1 MKKVIKNLSILCSVA
16 VLSMTAI
23 SCSSDDDSN
32 SDDEGSGEASELNGM
47 ITEDTTLD
55 SSTTYNLTGVLSVE
69 EGSKLTIPAG
79 TTINTGTG
87 TDVYVVV
94 QKGAQID
101 IQGTASSPVKMG
113 PTGSGEWGGLLLL
126 GDAETT
132 AGSNATAEVG
142 GLIYGGTN
150 NEDNSG
156 SIKYLIIEQSGAQ
169 INSDSQYNGLTLY
182 AVGSGTTIDNI
193 AILNGTDDGIEFF
206 GGTVNASNVY
216 VENLEDDAIDWTEG
230 WNGTLTN
237 TYVLHT
243 LGGFSTAL
251 EADGVNNNP
260 KIVNFTAI
268 SQAGGKALQF
278 KANSGATI
286 TGLSLSGYDT
296 ALDFAD
302 NGALSNVQ
310 IENELGT
317 LEDADLE
324 NTYTG
329 PATVNIADFAWVSN
343 AGSDNLLNG
352 SITSDVTL
360 DASITYNLQG
370 ILSIEN
376 GASLTIPAGTTIE
389 TGIGTDVYIAVQKG
403 GQIFIEG
410 TESNPVTMAPT
421 TEGTWGGL
429 LLLGDATTTA
439 GTNATAEV
447 GGLIYG
453 GENDTDNSGSIEYL
467 IIQQSGAQINSDS
480 QYNGL
485 TLYAV
490 GSETV
495 INNVAFIGGDD
506 DGIEFFG
513 GTVSAT
519 NVYVKDLQDD
529 AIDWTEGWNGTL
541 TNTYVLHTQSGFS
554 TALEADGVNNNPTIV
569 NFTAVSQADG
579 KALQFKADSGA
590 TITGLSLS
598 GYDTTIDMANDG
610 PLSNV
615 QIEGVDADPSMNYDA
630 AATVDASSF
639 NWALN

>member
-1 MKKVIKNLSILCSVA
+1 
-16 VLSMTAI
+16 
-23 SCSSDDDSN
+23 
-32 SDDEGSGEASELNGM
+32 
-47 ITEDTTLD
+47 
-55 SSTTYNLTGVLSVE
+55 
-69 EGSKLTIPAG
+69 
-79 TTINTGTG
+79 
-87 TDVYVVV
+87 
-94 QKGAQID
+94 
-101 IQGTASSPVKMG
+101 
-113 PTGSGEWGGLLLL
+113 
-126 GDAETT
+126 
-132 AGSNATAEVG
+132 
-142 GLIYGGTN
+142 
-150 NEDNSG
+150 
-156 SIKYLIIEQSGAQ
+156 
-169 INSDSQYNGLTLY
+169 
-182 AVGSGTTIDNI
+182 
-193 AILNGTDDGIEFF
+193 
-206 GGTVNASNVY
+206 
-216 VENLEDDAIDWTEG
+216 
-230 WNGTLTN
+230 
-237 TYVLHT
+237 
-243 LGGFSTAL
+243 
-251 EADGVNNNP
+251 
-260 KIVNFTAI
+260 
-268 SQAGGKALQF
+268 
-278 KANSGATI
+278 
-286 TGLSLSGYDT
+286 
-296 ALDFAD
+296 
-302 NGALSNVQ
+302 
-310 IENELGT
+310 
-317 LEDADLE
+317 
-324 NTYTG
+324 
-329 PATVNIADFAWVSN
+329 
-343 AGSDNLLNG
+343 
-352 SITSDVTL
+352 
-360 DASITYNLQG
+360 
-370 ILSIEN
+370 
-376 GASLTIPAGTTIE
+376 
-389 TGIGTDVYIAVQKG
+389 
-403 GQIFIEG
+403 
-410 TESNPVTMAPT
+410 MAPT

>member
-1 MKKVIKNLSILCSVA
+1 MKKAIKNLSILCSVA
-16 VLSMTAI
+16 ILSMTAI
-23 SCSSDDDSN
+23 SCSSDDDSSSS
-32 SDDEGSGEASELNGM
+32 SDDEGSTPSAELNGM

-55 SSTTYNLTGVLSVE
+55 ASVTYNLTGILSIE
-69 EGSKLTIPAG
+69 EGNKLTIPAG
-79 TTINTGTG
+79 TIIETGIG
-87 TDVYVVV
+87 TDVYMVV
-94 QKGAQID
+94 QKGGQID
-101 IQGTASSPVKMG
+101 IQGTASSPVVMR
-113 PTGSGEWGGLLLL
+113 PTGTGEWGGLVIL

-132 AGSNATAEVG
+132 AGTDATAEVG
-142 GLIYGGTN
+142 GLIYGGSN
-150 NEDNSG
+150 NADNSG
-156 SIKYLIIEQSGAQ
+156 SIEYLIIEQSGAQ
-169 INSDSQYNGLTLY
+169 INADSQYNGLTLY
-182 AVGSGTTIDNI
+182 AVGSGTTIDNV

-206 GGTVNASNVY
+206 GGSVNASNVY

-237 TYVLHT
+237 TYVLHSE
-243 LGGFSTAL
+243 GDFSTAI

-260 KIVNFTAI
+260 TIVNFTAV
-268 SQAGGKALQF
+268 SQTGGKALQF
-278 KANSGATI
+278 KAQSGATI
-286 TGLSLSGYDT
+286 TGLSLNGYET
-296 ALDFAD
+296 SLDFSD
-302 NGALSNVQ
+302 NGPLANVS
-310 IENELGT
+310 INGEV
-317 LEDADLE
+317 ADLA
-324 NTYTG
+324 NAYTG
-329 PATVNIADFAWVSN
+329 PATVNIADFAWVAN

-429 LLLGDATTTA
+429 LLLGNAVTTA
-439 GTNATAEV
+439 GTDATAEV

-453 GENDTDNSGSIEYL
+453 GNDNADNSGSIEYL
-467 IIQQSGAQINSDS
+467 IIKKSGAQINADS

-490 GSETV
+490 GSGTT
-495 INNVAFIGGDD
+495 INNVAFIDGED

-513 GTVSAT
+513 GSVNAT
-519 NVYVKDLQDD
+519 NVYVQDLQDD

-541 TNTYVLHTQSGFS
+541 TNTYVLHTESNFS
-554 TALEADGVNNNPTIV
+554 TALEADGANNNPTIT
-569 NFTAVSQADG
+569 NFTAVSQAGG
-579 KALQFKADSGA
+579 KALQFKAQSGA
-590 TITGLSLS
+590 TITGLSLN
-598 GYDTTIDMANDG
+598 GYDTTIDMADNG

-615 QIEGVDADPSMNYDA
+615 QIDGVDADPSMNYDA
-630 AATVDASSF
+630 AATVDASTF
-639 NWALN
+639 AWALN

>member
-260 KIVNFTAI
+260 TIVNFTAI

-352 SITSDVTL
+352 SIISDVTL

-467 IIQQSGAQINSDS
+467 IIKQSGAQINSGS

-490 GSETV
+490 GSGTT
-495 INNVAFIGGDD
+495 INNVAFIDGDD

-513 GTVSAT
+513 GTVNAT

-554 TALEADGVNNNPTIV
+554 TALEADGENNNPTII
-569 NFTAVSQADG
+569 NFTAVSQAGG

-630 AATVDASSF
+630 AATVDASTF
-639 NWALN
+639 TWALN

>member
-1 MKKVIKNLSILCSVA
+1 MKKAIKNLSILCSVA

-169 INSDSQYNGLTLY
+169 INSGSQYNGLTLY
-182 AVGSGTTIDNI
+182 AVGSGTTIDNV

-260 KIVNFTAI
+260 TIVNFTAI

-329 PATVNIADFAWVSN
+329 PATVNIADFAWVAN

-467 IIQQSGAQINSDS
+467 IIKQSGAQINSDS

-513 GTVSAT
+513 GTVNAT

-569 NFTAVSQADG
+569 NFTAVSQAGG

-630 AATVDASSF
+630 AATVDASTF
-639 NWALN
+639 AWALN

>member
-1 MKKVIKNLSILCSVA
+1 MKKAIKNLSILCSVA
-16 VLSMTAI
+16 ILSMTAI
-23 SCSSDDDSN
+23 SCSSDDDSSSS
-32 SDDEGSGEASELNGM
+32 SDDEGSTPSAELNGM

-55 SSTTYNLTGVLSVE
+55 ASVTYNLTGILSIE
-69 EGSKLTIPAG
+69 EGNKLTIPAG
-79 TTINTGTG
+79 TIIETGTG
-87 TDVYVVV
+87 TDVYMVV

-101 IQGTASSPVKMG
+101 IQGTASSPVVMR
-113 PTGSGEWGGLLLL
+113 PTGAGEWGGLVIL

-132 AGSNATAEVG
+132 AGTDATAEVG
-142 GLIYGGTN
+142 GLIYGGSN
-150 NEDNSG
+150 NADNSG
-156 SIKYLIIEQSGAQ
+156 SIEYLIIEQSGAQ
-169 INSDSQYNGLTLY
+169 INADSQYNGLTLY
-182 AVGSGTTIDNI
+182 AVGSGTTIDNV

-206 GGTVNASNVY
+206 GGSVNASNVY

-237 TYVLHT
+237 TYVLHSE
-243 LGGFSTAL
+243 GDFSTAI

-260 KIVNFTAI
+260 TIVNFTAV
-268 SQAGGKALQF
+268 SQTGGKALQF
-278 KANSGATI
+278 KAQSGATI
-286 TGLSLSGYDT
+286 TGLSLNGYET
-296 ALDFAD
+296 SLDFSD
-302 NGALSNVQ
+302 NGPLANVS
-310 IENELGT
+310 INGEV
-317 LEDADLE
+317 ADLA
-324 NTYTG
+324 NAYTG
-329 PATVNIADFAWVSN
+329 PATVNIADFAWVAN

-429 LLLGDATTTA
+429 LLLGNAVTTA
-439 GTNATAEV
+439 GTDATAEV

-453 GENDTDNSGSIEYL
+453 GNDNADNSGSIEYL
-467 IIQQSGAQINSDS
+467 IIKKSGAQINADS

-490 GSETV
+490 GSGTT
-495 INNVAFIGGDD
+495 INNVAFIDGED

-513 GTVSAT
+513 GSVNAT
-519 NVYVKDLQDD
+519 NVYVQDLQDD

-541 TNTYVLHTQSGFS
+541 TNTYVLHTESNFS
-554 TALEADGVNNNPTIV
+554 TALEADGANNNPTIT
-569 NFTAVSQADG
+569 NFTAVSQAGG
-579 KALQFKADSGA
+579 KALQFKAQSGA
-590 TITGLSLS
+590 TITGLSLN
-598 GYDTTIDMANDG
+598 GYDTTIDMADNG

-615 QIEGVDADPSMNYDA
+615 QIDGVDADPSMNYDA
-630 AATVDASSF
+630 AATVDASTF
-639 NWALN
+639 AWALN

>member
-1 MKKVIKNLSILCSVA
+1 MKKAIKNLSILCSVA
-16 VLSMTAI
+16 ILSMTAI
-23 SCSSDDDSN
+23 SCSSDDDSSSS
-32 SDDEGSGEASELNGM
+32 SDDEGSTPSAELNGM

-55 SSTTYNLTGVLSVE
+55 ASVTYNLTGILSIE
-69 EGSKLTIPAG
+69 EGNKLTIPAG
-79 TTINTGTG
+79 TIIETGTG
-87 TDVYVVV
+87 TDVYMVV
-94 QKGAQID
+94 QKGGQID
-101 IQGTASSPVKMG
+101 IQGTASSPVVMR
-113 PTGSGEWGGLLLL
+113 PTGTGEWGGLVIL

-132 AGSNATAEVG
+132 AGTDATAEVG
-142 GLIYGGTN
+142 GLIYGGSN
-150 NEDNSG
+150 NADNSG
-156 SIKYLIIEQSGAQ
+156 SIEYLIIEQSGAQ
-169 INSDSQYNGLTLY
+169 INADSQYNGLTLY
-182 AVGSGTTIDNI
+182 AVGSGTTIDNV

-206 GGTVNASNVY
+206 GGSVNASNVY

-237 TYVLHT
+237 TYVLHSE
-243 LGGFSTAL
+243 GDFSTAI

-260 KIVNFTAI
+260 TIVNFTAV
-268 SQAGGKALQF
+268 SQTGGKALQF
-278 KANSGATI
+278 KAQSGATI
-286 TGLSLSGYDT
+286 TGLSLNGYET
-296 ALDFAD
+296 SLDFSD
-302 NGALSNVQ
+302 NGPLANVS
-310 IENELGT
+310 INGEV
-317 LEDADLE
+317 ADLA
-324 NTYTG
+324 NAYTG
-329 PATVNIADFAWVSN
+329 PATVNIADFAWVAN

-429 LLLGDATTTA
+429 LLLGNAVTTA
-439 GTNATAEV
+439 GTDATAEV

-453 GENDTDNSGSIEYL
+453 GNDNADNSGSIEYL
-467 IIQQSGAQINSDS
+467 IIKKSGAQINADS

-490 GSETV
+490 GSGTT
-495 INNVAFIGGDD
+495 INNVAFIDGED

-513 GTVSAT
+513 GSVNAT
-519 NVYVKDLQDD
+519 NVYVQDLQDD

-541 TNTYVLHTQSGFS
+541 TNTYVLHTESNFS
-554 TALEADGVNNNPTIV
+554 TALEADGANNNPTIT
-569 NFTAVSQADG
+569 NFTAVSQAGG
-579 KALQFKADSGA
+579 KALQFKAQSGA
-590 TITGLSLS
+590 TITGLSLN
-598 GYDTTIDMANDG
+598 GYDTTIDMADNG

-615 QIEGVDADPSMNYDA
+615 QIDGVDADPSMNYNA
-630 AATVDASSF
+630 AATVDASTF
-639 NWALN
+639 AWALN

>member
-1 MKKVIKNLSILCSVA
+1 MKKAIKNLSILCSIA
-16 VLSMTAI
+16 ILSMTAI
-23 SCSSDDDSN
+23 SCSSDDDSSSS
-32 SDDEGSGEASELNGM
+32 SDDEGSTPSAELNGM

-55 SSTTYNLTGVLSVE
+55 ASVTYNLTGILSIE
-69 EGSKLTIPAG
+69 EGNKLTIPAG
-79 TTINTGTG
+79 TIIETGTG
-87 TDVYVVV
+87 TDVYMVV
-94 QKGAQID
+94 QKGGQID
-101 IQGTASSPVKMG
+101 IQGTASSPVVMR
-113 PTGSGEWGGLLLL
+113 PTGTGEWGGLVIL

-132 AGSNATAEVG
+132 AGTDATAEVG
-142 GLIYGGTN
+142 GLIYGGSN
-150 NEDNSG
+150 NADNSG
-156 SIKYLIIEQSGAQ
+156 SIEYLIIEQSGAQ
-169 INSDSQYNGLTLY
+169 INADSQYNGLTLY
-182 AVGSGTTIDNI
+182 AVGSGTTIDNV

-206 GGTVNASNVY
+206 GGSVNASNVY

-237 TYVLHT
+237 TYVLHSE
-243 LGGFSTAL
+243 GDFSTAI

-260 KIVNFTAI
+260 TIVNFTAV
-268 SQAGGKALQF
+268 SQTGGKALQF
-278 KANSGATI
+278 KAQSGATI
-286 TGLSLSGYDT
+286 TGLSLNGYET
-296 ALDFAD
+296 SLDFSD
-302 NGALSNVQ
+302 NGPLANVS
-310 IENELGT
+310 INGEV
-317 LEDADLE
+317 ADLA
-324 NTYTG
+324 NAYTG
-329 PATVNIADFAWVSN
+329 PATVNIADFAWVAN

-429 LLLGDATTTA
+429 LLLGNAVTTA
-439 GTNATAEV
+439 GTDATAEV

-453 GENDTDNSGSIEYL
+453 GNDNADNSGSIEYL
-467 IIQQSGAQINSDS
+467 IIKKSGAQINADS

-490 GSETV
+490 GSGTT
-495 INNVAFIGGDD
+495 INNVAFIDGED

-513 GTVSAT
+513 GSVNAT
-519 NVYVKDLQDD
+519 NVYVQDLQDD

-541 TNTYVLHTQSGFS
+541 TNTYVLHTESNFS
-554 TALEADGVNNNPTIV
+554 TALEADGANNNPTIT
-569 NFTAVSQADG
+569 NFTAVSQAGG
-579 KALQFKADSGA
+579 KALQFKAQSGA
-590 TITGLSLS
+590 TITGLSLN
-598 GYDTTIDMANDG
+598 GYDTTIDMADNG

-615 QIEGVDADPSMNYDA
+615 QIDGVDADPSMNYDA
-630 AATVDASSF
+630 AATVDASTF
-639 NWALN
+639 AWALN

>member
-1 MKKVIKNLSILCSVA
+1 MKKAIKNLSILCSVA

-32 SDDEGSGEASELNGM
+32 SDDEGSGEASELYGM

-87 TDVYVVV
+87 TDVYLVV

-113 PTGSGEWGGLLLL
+113 PTGSGEWGGVLLL

-243 LGGFSTAL
+243 LDGFSTAL

-260 KIVNFTAI
+260 TIVNFTAI

-329 PATVNIADFAWVSN
+329 PATVNIADFAWVTN

-352 SITSDVTL
+352 SITSNVTL

-467 IIQQSGAQINSDS
+467 IIKQSGAQINSDS

-569 NFTAVSQADG
+569 NFTAVSQAGG

-630 AATVDASSF
+630 AATVDASTF
-639 NWALN
+639 AWALN

>member
-156 SIKYLIIEQSGAQ
+156 SIKYLIIEQSVAQ

-467 IIQQSGAQINSDS
+467 IIKQSGAQINSDS

-569 NFTAVSQADG
+569 NFTAVSQAGG

-630 AATVDASSF
+630 AATVDASTF
-639 NWALN
+639 AWALN

>member
-467 IIQQSGAQINSDS
+467 IIKQSGAQINSDS

-569 NFTAVSQADG
+569 NFTAVSQAGG

-630 AATVDASSF
+630 AATVDASTF
-639 NWALN
+639 AWALN